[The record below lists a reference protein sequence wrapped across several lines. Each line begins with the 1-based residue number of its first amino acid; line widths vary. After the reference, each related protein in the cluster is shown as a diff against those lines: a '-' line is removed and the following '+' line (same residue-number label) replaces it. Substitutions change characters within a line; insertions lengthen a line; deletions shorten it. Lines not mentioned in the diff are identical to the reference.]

1 MNLYQFAASMDN
13 ERANIYMLS
22 KILGKPVA
30 DFDSLRIRNLFKD
43 MEKSLIS
50 TALYQER
57 CGLYNIADYRYRKIY
72 SIEEVAVEPKLI
84 PSLYQRCYVKNIKN
98 VMRYH

>member
-1 MNLYQFAASMDN
+1 MNLSAIHNVRFPIYNRSKPRF
-13 ERANIYMLS
+13 NILETLRWLNH
-22 KILGKPVA
+22 KDKP
-30 DFDSLRIRNLFKD
+30 
-43 MEKSLIS
+43 LIS